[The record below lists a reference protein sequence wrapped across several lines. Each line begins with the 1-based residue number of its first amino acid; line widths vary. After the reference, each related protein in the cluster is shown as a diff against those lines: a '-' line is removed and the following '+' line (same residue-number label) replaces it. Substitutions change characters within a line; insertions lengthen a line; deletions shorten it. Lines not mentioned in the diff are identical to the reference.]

1 MARDPADL
9 ELALDV
15 LAGPDEMEARGYRLA
30 LPAPRHETLADYRVL
45 LIDSHPLAGV
55 EEEIRAA
62 LEGAAHRLEA
72 AGGAVARS
80 SETLPDLAAAH
91 GLYMSLLLTALS
103 RGGPQ
108 DGVPTADLMSAHGWM
123 DGLDAQLRLRRQWA
137 RLFEDF
143 DVVLAPTLGVV
154 AFEHM
159 TGGWA
164 ERTLTIDGVVTAFA
178 DQLAWPGMAT
188 VANLPVTAA
197 PIGMTRAGLPI
208 GVQIIGPYLED
219 RTPLAFARL
228 LAAL

>member
-1 MARDPADL
+1 
-9 ELALDV
+9 
-15 LAGPDEMEARGYRLA
+15 
-30 LPAPRHETLADYRVL
+30 
-45 LIDSHPLAGV
+45 
-55 EEEIRAA
+55 
-62 LEGAAHRLEA
+62 
-72 AGGAVARS
+72 
-80 SETLPDLAAAH
+80 
-91 GLYMSLLLTALS
+91 
-103 RGGPQ
+103 
-108 DGVPTADLMSAHGWM
+108 MSAHGWM

-164 ERTLTIDGVVTAFA
+164 ERTLIIDGAVTAFA

-197 PIGMTRAGLPI
+197 PIGATRAGLPI
-208 GVQIIGPYLED
+208 GMQIIGPYLED